1 MNRKREEIEKLEVMQ
16 NNRKVRVNNMR
27 NQVKVNNYLS
37 MNNQE
42 RFKNVCLGY
51 SIQAERLL
59 KKLQEYTDGNIT
71 KEWVSEERK
80 SAVEN
85 ISSLMR
91 KIQLELIKLEDIQK
105 KYNRHIHNSIY
116 CKFAMEPYVKQLEKI
131 IIETDALVKGA
142 ADERK
147 H

>member
-1 MNRKREEIEKLEVMQ
+1 MNRKRVEIEKLEVMQ
-16 NNRKVRVNNMR
+16 HNRKVRVKNMQ
-27 NQVKVNNYLS
+27 NQVKVNNYFS

-80 SAVEN
+80 SAVEH

-91 KIQLELIKLEDIQK
+91 KIQIELIKLEDMQK
-105 KYNRHIHNSIY
+105 KYSRHIHNSIY
-116 CKFAMEPYVKQLEKI
+116 CKSAMKPYVKQLEKI
-131 IIETDALVKGA
+131 IAETDALVKGA